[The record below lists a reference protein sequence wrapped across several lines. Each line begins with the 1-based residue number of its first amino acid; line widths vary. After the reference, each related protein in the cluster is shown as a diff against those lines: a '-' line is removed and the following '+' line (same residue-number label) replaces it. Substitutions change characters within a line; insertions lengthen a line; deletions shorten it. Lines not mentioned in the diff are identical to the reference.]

1 MRKKCILLGDFRA
14 KQLKFLGFFSI
25 FYIFIYISP
34 SKSAFFSQFL
44 GVSASAMGGQRIRRV
59 VSASARWGSSSV
71 MQQCIR
77 QSVNMCHYAT
87 HSGFDGQ
94 LGAVVEAC
102 FDQHTV
108 DVCLYR
114 SLGYV
119 KLVGNFGVGHSGGH
133 EAKYIQLPL

>member
-1 MRKKCILLGDFRA
+1 MRKTALKSRNFFYILHFNLYFPH
-14 KQLKFLGFFSI
+14 QIGFFHNFVGSVH
-25 FYIFIYISP
+25 P
-34 SKSAFFSQFL
+34 R
-44 GVSASAMGGQRIRRV
+44 GGSASAGRSVHPRGG
-59 VSASARWGSSSV
+59 SASAGRSEHPPSSKY
-71 MQQCIR
+71 IL
-77 QSVNMCHYAT
+77 QSVNMCHYAA